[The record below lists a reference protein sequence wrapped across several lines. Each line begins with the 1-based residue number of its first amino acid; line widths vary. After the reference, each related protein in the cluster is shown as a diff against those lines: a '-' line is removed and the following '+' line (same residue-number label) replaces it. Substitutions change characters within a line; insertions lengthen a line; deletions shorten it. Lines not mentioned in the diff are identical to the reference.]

1 MTDPR
6 VPLKNPLLAAVLALV
21 IPGAG
26 HWYQERKFKSVIFFC
41 GILTLHFWGTFLG
54 HGQPVYSHVVVRST
68 PDSPQY
74 EDSEPRSSFSW
85 GYAAQAFTGL
95 PAWPALIQRGRF
107 KKTDDTVGFLD
118 HAIDE
123 QFVGVLKLDEGLES
137 SRRAVTGHLQVRPA
151 AEEGSRNV
159 SGTLTLDESSIDPEN
174 PIREIQ
180 LEGPFRQ
187 GRKVFGSPWRRI
199 ACSIQAADGAESF
212 GEIEGSVPRSFLNWF
227 QAPRDNEELDRMSGS
242 LARQFD
248 VASVCT
254 WIAGLLNLLAIW
266 DAAQGPAYGYGDE
279 QPPTRTD
286 EEEKEEEEPNEKT

>member
-6 VPLKNPLLAAVLALV
+6 VSLKNPLLAAVLALV

-26 HWYQERKFKSVIFFC
+26 HWYQGRKFKSVIFFC
-41 GILTLHFWGTFLG
+41 GILSLHFWGTFLG
-54 HGQPVYSHVVVRST
+54 HGQPVYSHLAVRST
-68 PDSPQY
+68 PDSSQY
-74 EDSEPRSSFSW
+74 ESNEPRSSFSW

-95 PAWPALIQRGRF
+95 PTWPALIQQGRF
-107 KKTDDTVGFLD
+107 RRNDDTVGFLD
-118 HAIDE
+118 HPIDAD
-123 QFVGVLKLDEGLES
+123 FVGVIKVDEGLNY
-137 SRRAVTGHLQVRPA
+137 SRRAVSGRLQLHPVG
-151 AEEGSRNV
+151 EQGSRKV
-159 SGTLTLDESSIDPEN
+159 AGTLILDDASINQDN

-180 LEGPFRQ
+180 LEGLVRQ
-187 GRKVFGSPWRRI
+187 GRRVFGSPRKRI
-199 ACSIQAADGAESF
+199 FCPIRSADGQGLS
-212 GEIEGSVPRSFLNWF
+212 GEIEGSVPRSFLDWF

-279 QPPTRTD
+279 QPPTKPDD
-286 EEEKEEEEPNEKT
+286 EDEAAEKS